1 MNINYYFSIQDQL
14 FNIGLGGQELDGNY
28 SKVNKETYD
37 LFFSKVNNGCLVLSV
52 ENQVFS
58 PPKPSDT
65 HIWNGD
71 EWLDSRALE
80 QIQEGELKALTP
92 LTRRQFRRVLVQN
105 DYDLDVVRAK
115 ILEIEDS
122 QTRQLTLID
131 WDDADTFERMDP
143 SIILMIGVL
152 GLNDDQVNIMWEQAL
167 TI

>member
-1 MNINYYFSIQDQL
+1 M
-14 FNIGLGGQELDGNY
+14 
-28 SKVNKETYD
+28 
-37 LFFSKVNNGCLVLSV
+37 
-52 ENQVFS
+52 
-58 PPKPSDT
+58 
-65 HIWNGD
+65 
-71 EWLDSRALE
+71 
-80 QIQEGELKALTP
+80 
-92 LTRRQFRRVLVQN
+92 VQN